1 MVVTQKQL
9 TFACEFNKRLTNQD
23 LFTKTRRFMKKMILT
38 AVVLL
43 SSVATFAQ
51 HAVGTVSLKP
61 QVGVV
66 GATMTEFEKTKMKVG
81 FTAGAELEYQ
91 VSDIFS
97 LSGGVMYAQ
106 EGVKFDTGGDFKIG
120 KTKIEFKDAKTNL
133 AYINVPVMANVY
145 VVPGLAVKLGVQPAF
160 AVDKDGTK
168 AKGFDLAIPVG
179 LSYEYANV
187 FIDGRYNWGVTKVF
201 DNFDAKNSV
210 FQVTLGYKFDL

>member
-1 MVVTQKQL
+1 MAVTQKQL
-9 TFACEFNKRLTNQD
+9 TFAREFNKRLATQD
-23 LFTKTRRFMKKMILT
+23 LFTKTRTFMKKMILT

-51 HAVGTVSLKP
+51 RAVGTVSLKP

-160 AVDKDGTK
+160 AVDKGGTK

-179 LSYEYANV
+179 LSYEFANV
-187 FIDGRYNWGVTKVF
+187 VIDGRYNWGVTKVF
-201 DNFDAKNSV
+201 DNLDAKNSV

>member
-1 MVVTQKQL
+1 MAVTQKQL
-9 TFACEFNKRLTNQD
+9 TFAREFNKRLATQD
-23 LFTKTRRFMKKMILT
+23 LFTKTRTFMKKMILT

-51 HAVGTVSLKP
+51 RAVGTVSLKP

-97 LSGGVMYAQ
+97 LSGGGMYAQ

-160 AVDKDGTK
+160 AVDKGGTK

-179 LSYEYANV
+179 LSYEFANV
-187 FIDGRYNWGVTKVF
+187 VIDGRYNWGVTKVF
-201 DNFDAKNSV
+201 DNLDAKNSV

>member
-1 MVVTQKQL
+1 MVVTRKQL
-9 TFACEFNKRLTNQD
+9 TFACEFNKRLINQD
-23 LFTKTRRFMKKMILT
+23 LFTKTRTFMKKMILT

-51 HAVGTVSLKP
+51 RAVGTVSLKP

-160 AVDKDGTK
+160 AVDKGGTK
-168 AKGFDLAIPVG
+168 AKGFDLAIPIG
-179 LSYEYANV
+179 LSYEFSNV

-201 DNFDAKNSV
+201 DNIDAKNSV

>member
-1 MVVTQKQL
+1 MVVIQKQL
-9 TFACEFNKRLTNQD
+9 TFATEFNKRLTNQD

-51 HAVGTVSLKP
+51 RAVGTVSLKP

-91 VSDIFS
+91 LSDIFS

-106 EGVKFDTGGDFKIG
+106 QGVKFDTGGDFKIG
-120 KTKIEFKDAKTNL
+120 NMKIEVKDAKTNL
-133 AYINVPVMANVY
+133 AYINVPLMANVY

-179 LSYEYANV
+179 LSYEFANV
-187 FIDGRYNWGVTKVF
+187 VIDGRYNWGVTKVF

>member
-1 MVVTQKQL
+1 MAVTQKQL
-9 TFACEFNKRLTNQD
+9 TFAREFNKRFTNQD
-23 LFTKTRRFMKKMILT
+23 LFTKTRTFMKKMILT

-51 HAVGTVSLKP
+51 RAVGTVSLKP

-160 AVDKDGTK
+160 AVDKGGTK

-179 LSYEYANV
+179 LSYEFANV
-187 FIDGRYNWGVTKVF
+187 VIDGRYNWGVTKVF
-201 DNFDAKNSV
+201 DNLDAKNSV

>member
-1 MVVTQKQL
+1 MVVTRKQL

-23 LFTKTRRFMKKMILT
+23 LFTKTRTFMKKMILT

-51 HAVGTVSLKP
+51 RAVGTVSLKP

-160 AVDKDGTK
+160 AVDKGGTK

-179 LSYEYANV
+179 LSYEFSNV
-187 FIDGRYNWGVTKVF
+187 VIDGRYNWGVTKVF
-201 DNFDAKNSV
+201 DNLDAKNSV

>member
-1 MVVTQKQL
+1 MAVTQKQL
-9 TFACEFNKRLTNQD
+9 TFAREFNKRLTNQD

-51 HAVGTVSLKP
+51 RAVGTVSLKP

-160 AVDKDGTK
+160 AVDKGGTK

-179 LSYEYANV
+179 LSYEFANV
-187 FIDGRYNWGVTKVF
+187 VIDGRYNWGVTKVF
-201 DNFDAKNSV
+201 DNLDAKNSV

>member
-1 MVVTQKQL
+1 MVVTRKQL
-9 TFACEFNKRLTNQD
+9 TFASEFNKRLTNQD
-23 LFTKTRRFMKKMILT
+23 LFTKTRTFMKKMILT

-51 HAVGTVSLKP
+51 RAVGTVSLKP

-106 EGVKFDTGGDFKIG
+106 QGVKFDTGADFKIG
-120 KTKIEFKDAKTNL
+120 NTKIELKDAKSNL

-160 AVDKDGTK
+160 AIDKDGTK

-179 LSYEYANV
+179 LSYEFANV
-187 FIDGRYNWGVTKVF
+187 VIDGRYNWGVTKVF

>member
-1 MVVTQKQL
+1 MVVTRKQL

-23 LFTKTRRFMKKMILT
+23 LFTKTRKFMKKMILT

-51 HAVGTVSLKP
+51 RAVGTVSLKP

>member
-1 MVVTQKQL
+1 MVVTRKQL

-23 LFTKTRRFMKKMILT
+23 LFTKTRKFMKKMILT

-51 HAVGTVSLKP
+51 RAVGTVSLKP

-160 AVDKDGTK
+160 AVDKGGTK

-179 LSYEYANV
+179 LSYEFANV
-187 FIDGRYNWGVTKVF
+187 VIDGRYNWGVTKVF

>member
-1 MVVTQKQL
+1 MVVTRKQL
-9 TFACEFNKRLTNQD
+9 TFASEFNKRLATQD
-23 LFTKTRRFMKKMILT
+23 LFTKTRTFMKKMILT

-43 SSVATFAQ
+43 SSVAIFAQ
-51 HAVGTVSLKP
+51 RAVGTVSLKP

-66 GATMTEFEKTKMKVG
+66 GATMTEFKNTKMKVG

-106 EGVKFDTGGDFKIG
+106 EGVKFDTGVDFKIG
-120 KTKIEFKDAKTNL
+120 NKKFEVKDAKTNL

-160 AVDKDGTK
+160 AVDKDGTD

-179 LSYEYANV
+179 LSYEFSNV
-187 FIDGRYNWGVTKVF
+187 VIDGRYNWGVTKVF
-201 DNFDAKNSV
+201 DKPDAKNSV

>member
-1 MVVTQKQL
+1 MVVTRKQL
-9 TFACEFNKRLTNQD
+9 TFAREFNKRLTNQD
-23 LFTKTRRFMKKMILT
+23 LFTKTRTFMKKMILT

-51 HAVGTVSLKP
+51 RAVGTVSLKP

-91 VSDIFS
+91 LSDIFS

-160 AVDKDGTK
+160 AVDKGGTK

-179 LSYEYANV
+179 LSYEFANV
-187 FIDGRYNWGVTKVF
+187 VIDGRYNWGVTKVF

>member
-1 MVVTQKQL
+1 MVVTRKQL
-9 TFACEFNKRLTNQD
+9 TFACECNKRLTNQD
-23 LFTKTRRFMKKMILT
+23 LFTKTRTFMKKMILT

-51 HAVGTVSLKP
+51 RAVGTVSLKP

-160 AVDKDGTK
+160 AVDKGGTK

-179 LSYEYANV
+179 LSYEFANV
-187 FIDGRYNWGVTKVF
+187 VIDGRYNWGVTKVF

>member
-1 MVVTQKQL
+1 MAVIQKQL
-9 TFACEFNKRLTNQD
+9 TFAREFNKRLATQD
-23 LFTKTRRFMKKMILT
+23 LFTKTRTFMKKMILT

-51 HAVGTVSLKP
+51 RAVGTVSLKP

-91 VSDIFS
+91 LSDIFS

-160 AVDKDGTK
+160 AVDKGGTK

-179 LSYEYANV
+179 LSYEFANV
-187 FIDGRYNWGVTKVF
+187 VIDGRYNWGVTKVF
-201 DNFDAKNSV
+201 DNLDAKNSV

>member
-1 MVVTQKQL
+1 MVVTRKQL

>member
-1 MVVTQKQL
+1 MVVTRKQL

-23 LFTKTRRFMKKMILT
+23 LFTKTRKFMKKMILT

-51 HAVGTVSLKP
+51 RAVGTVSLKP

-160 AVDKDGTK
+160 AVDKGGTK

-179 LSYEYANV
+179 LSYEFSNV
-187 FIDGRYNWGVTKVF
+187 VIDGRYNWGVTKVF
-201 DNFDAKNSV
+201 DNLDAKNSV

>member
-1 MVVTQKQL
+1 
-9 TFACEFNKRLTNQD
+9 
-23 LFTKTRRFMKKMILT
+23 MKKMILT

-51 HAVGTVSLKP
+51 RAVGTVSLKP

-66 GATMTEFEKTKMKVG
+66 GATMTDVKNTKMKIG

-97 LSGGVMYAQ
+97 LTGGVMYAQ
-106 EGVKFDTGGDFKIG
+106 EGVKQDGDVKIG
-120 KTKIEFKDAKTNL
+120 KAKFEFKDPKINL

-160 AVDKDGTK
+160 AVDKGGTK

-179 LSYEYANV
+179 LSYEFSNV
-187 FIDGRYNWGVTKVF
+187 VIDGRYNWGVTKVF
-201 DNFDAKNSV
+201 DNRDAKNSV

>member
-1 MVVTQKQL
+1 MAVTQKQL
-9 TFACEFNKRLTNQD
+9 TFAREFNKRLATQD

-51 HAVGTVSLKP
+51 RAVGTVSLKP

-91 VSDIFS
+91 LSDIFS

-106 EGVKFDTGGDFKIG
+106 QGVKFDTGGDFKIG

-160 AVDKDGTK
+160 AVDKGGTK

-179 LSYEYANV
+179 LSYEFANV
-187 FIDGRYNWGVTKVF
+187 VIDGRYNWGVTKVF
-201 DNFDAKNSV
+201 DNLDAKNSV

>member
-1 MVVTQKQL
+1 MVVIQKQL
-9 TFACEFNKRLTNQD
+9 TFAREFNKRLATQD
-23 LFTKTRRFMKKMILT
+23 LFTKTRTFMKKMILT

-51 HAVGTVSLKP
+51 RAVGTVSLKP

-66 GATMTEFEKTKMKVG
+66 GATMTELKNTKMKVG

-106 EGVKFDTGGDFKIG
+106 EGVKFDTGVDFKIG
-120 KTKIEFKDAKTNL
+120 NKKFEVKDAKTNL

-160 AVDKDGTK
+160 AVDKDGTD

-179 LSYEYANV
+179 LSYEFSNV
-187 FIDGRYNWGVTKVF
+187 VIDGRYNWGVTKVF
-201 DNFDAKNSV
+201 DKPDAKNSV

>member
-1 MVVTQKQL
+1 
-9 TFACEFNKRLTNQD
+9 
-23 LFTKTRRFMKKMILT
+23 MKKMILT

-106 EGVKFDTGGDFKIG
+106 EGVKMDDSKIG
-120 KTKIEFKDAKTNL
+120 KINIPPKNAKTNL
-133 AYINVPVMANVY
+133 AYINVPIMANVY

-160 AVDKDGTK
+160 AVDKDGTE

-179 LSYEYANV
+179 LSYEFANV
-187 FIDGRYNWGVTKVF
+187 VIDGRYNWGVTKVF
-201 DNFDAKNSV
+201 DNFKAKNSV
-210 FQVTLGYKFDL
+210 FQVTLGYKFAL

>member
-1 MVVTQKQL
+1 MVVTRKQL
-9 TFACEFNKRLTNQD
+9 TFACEINKRLTNQD
-23 LFTKTRRFMKKMILT
+23 LFTKTRKFMKKMILT

-51 HAVGTVSLKP
+51 RAVGTVSLKP

-160 AVDKDGTK
+160 AVDKGGTK

-179 LSYEYANV
+179 LSYEFSNV
-187 FIDGRYNWGVTKVF
+187 VIDGRYNWGVTKVF
-201 DNFDAKNSV
+201 DNLDAKNSV

>member
-1 MVVTQKQL
+1 MAVTQKQL
-9 TFACEFNKRLTNQD
+9 TFAREFNKRLATQD
-23 LFTKTRRFMKKMILT
+23 LFTKTRTFMKKMILT

-51 HAVGTVSLKP
+51 RAVGTVSLKP

-91 VSDIFS
+91 LSDIFS

-106 EGVKFDTGGDFKIG
+106 QGVKFDTGGDFKIG

-160 AVDKDGTK
+160 AVDKGGTK

-179 LSYEYANV
+179 LSYEFANV
-187 FIDGRYNWGVTKVF
+187 VIDGRYNWGVTKVF
-201 DNFDAKNSV
+201 DNLDAKNSV

>member
-1 MVVTQKQL
+1 MAVTQKQL
-9 TFACEFNKRLTNQD
+9 TFAREFNKRLATQD
-23 LFTKTRRFMKKMILT
+23 LFTKTRTFMKKMILT

-51 HAVGTVSLKP
+51 RAVGTVSLKP

-66 GATMTEFEKTKMKVG
+66 GATMAEFEKTKMKVG

-91 VSDIFS
+91 LSDIFS

-106 EGVKFDTGGDFKIG
+106 QGVKFDTGGDFKIG
-120 KTKIEFKDAKTNL
+120 NMKIEVKDAKTNL
-133 AYINVPVMANVY
+133 AYINVPIMANVY

-168 AKGFDLAIPVG
+168 AKSFDLAIPVG
-179 LSYEYANV
+179 LSYEFANV
-187 FIDGRYNWGVTKVF
+187 VIDGRYNWGVTKVF
-201 DNFDAKNSV
+201 DNIDAKNSV

>member
-1 MVVTQKQL
+1 MVVTRKQL

-51 HAVGTVSLKP
+51 RAVGTVSLKP

-91 VSDIFS
+91 LSDIFS

-106 EGVKFDTGGDFKIG
+106 QGVKFDTGGDFKVG
-120 KTKIEFKDAKTNL
+120 NMKIEVKDAKTNL

-179 LSYEYANV
+179 LSYEFANV
-187 FIDGRYNWGVTKVF
+187 VIDGRYNWGVTKVF

>member
-1 MVVTQKQL
+1 
-9 TFACEFNKRLTNQD
+9 
-23 LFTKTRRFMKKMILT
+23 MKKMILT

-51 HAVGTVSLKP
+51 RAVGTVSLKP

-106 EGVKFDTGGDFKIG
+106 EGVKFDTGVDFKIG
-120 KTKIEFKDAKTNL
+120 NKKFEIKDAKTNL

-160 AVDKDGTK
+160 AVDKGGTE

-179 LSYEYANV
+179 LSYEFSNV
-187 FIDGRYNWGVTKVF
+187 VIDGRYNWGVTKVF
-201 DNFDAKNSV
+201 DNLDAKNSV

>member
-1 MVVTQKQL
+1 MVVIQKQL
-9 TFACEFNKRLTNQD
+9 TFATEFNKRLANQD

-51 HAVGTVSLKP
+51 RAVGTVSLKP

-106 EGVKFDTGGDFKIG
+106 QGVKFDTGGDFKIG
-120 KTKIEFKDAKTNL
+120 NMKIEVKDAKTNL

-179 LSYEYANV
+179 LSYEFANV
-187 FIDGRYNWGVTKVF
+187 VIDGRYNWGVTKVF

>member
-1 MVVTQKQL
+1 MVVTRKQL

-51 HAVGTVSLKP
+51 RAVGTVSLKP

-91 VSDIFS
+91 LSDIFS

-160 AVDKDGTK
+160 AVDKGGTK

-179 LSYEYANV
+179 LSYEFANV
-187 FIDGRYNWGVTKVF
+187 VIDGRYNWGVTKVF
-201 DNFDAKNSV
+201 DNLDAKNSV

>member
-1 MVVTQKQL
+1 MAVTQKQL
-9 TFACEFNKRLTNQD
+9 TFAREFNKRLATQD

-51 HAVGTVSLKP
+51 RAVGTVSLKP

-91 VSDIFS
+91 LSDIFS

-160 AVDKDGTK
+160 AVDKGGTK

-179 LSYEYANV
+179 LSYEFANV
-187 FIDGRYNWGVTKVF
+187 VIDGRYNWGVTKVF
-201 DNFDAKNSV
+201 DNLDAKNSV

>member
-1 MVVTQKQL
+1 MAVTQKQL
-9 TFACEFNKRLTNQD
+9 TFAREFNKRLATQD
-23 LFTKTRRFMKKMILT
+23 LFTKTRTFMKKMILT

-51 HAVGTVSLKP
+51 RAVGTVSLKP

-66 GATMTEFEKTKMKVG
+66 GATMTEFEMTKMKVG

-160 AVDKDGTK
+160 AVDKGGTK

-179 LSYEYANV
+179 LSYEFANV
-187 FIDGRYNWGVTKVF
+187 VIDGRYNWGVTKVF
-201 DNFDAKNSV
+201 DNVDAKNSV

>member
-1 MVVTQKQL
+1 MAVTQKQL
-9 TFACEFNKRLTNQD
+9 TFAREFNKRLATQD
-23 LFTKTRRFMKKMILT
+23 LFTKTRTFMKKMILT

-51 HAVGTVSLKP
+51 RAVGTVSLKP

-91 VSDIFS
+91 LSDIFS

-160 AVDKDGTK
+160 AVDKGGTK

-179 LSYEYANV
+179 LSYEFANV
-187 FIDGRYNWGVTKVF
+187 VIDGRYNWGVTKVF

>member
-1 MVVTQKQL
+1 MVVTRKQL
-9 TFACEFNKRLTNQD
+9 TFAREFNKRLATQD
-23 LFTKTRRFMKKMILT
+23 LFTKTRTFMKKMILT

-51 HAVGTVSLKP
+51 RAVGTVSLKP

-160 AVDKDGTK
+160 AVDKGGTK

-179 LSYEYANV
+179 LSYEFANV
-187 FIDGRYNWGVTKVF
+187 VIDGRYNWGVTKVF
-201 DNFDAKNSV
+201 DNLDAKNSV

>member
-1 MVVTQKQL
+1 MVVTRKQL

-23 LFTKTRRFMKKMILT
+23 LFTKTRKFMKKMILT

-51 HAVGTVSLKP
+51 RAVGTVSLKP

-160 AVDKDGTK
+160 AVDKGGTK

-201 DNFDAKNSV
+201 DNLDAKNSV

>member
-1 MVVTQKQL
+1 MVVTRKQL

-51 HAVGTVSLKP
+51 RAVGTVSLKP

-160 AVDKDGTK
+160 AVDKGGTK

>member
-1 MVVTQKQL
+1 MAVTQKQL
-9 TFACEFNKRLTNQD
+9 TFAREFNKRLATQD
-23 LFTKTRRFMKKMILT
+23 LFTKTRTFMKKMILT

-51 HAVGTVSLKP
+51 RAVGTVSLKP

-91 VSDIFS
+91 LSDIFS

-106 EGVKFDTGGDFKIG
+106 QGVKFDTGGDFKIG
-120 KTKIEFKDAKTNL
+120 NTKIELKDAKSNL

-160 AVDKDGTK
+160 AIDKDGTK

-179 LSYEYANV
+179 LSYEFANV
-187 FIDGRYNWGVTKVF
+187 VIDGRYNWGVTKVF

>member
-1 MVVTQKQL
+1 MAVIQKQL
-9 TFACEFNKRLTNQD
+9 TFACEFNKRLANQD

-51 HAVGTVSLKP
+51 RAVGTVSLKP

-91 VSDIFS
+91 LSDIFS

-106 EGVKFDTGGDFKIG
+106 EGVKFDTGVDFKIG
-120 KTKIEFKDAKTNL
+120 NKKFEIKDAKTNL

-160 AVDKDGTK
+160 AVDKGGTK

-179 LSYEYANV
+179 LSYEFANV
-187 FIDGRYNWGVTKVF
+187 VIDGRYNWGVTKVF
-201 DNFDAKNSV
+201 DNLDAKNSV

>member
-1 MVVTQKQL
+1 
-9 TFACEFNKRLTNQD
+9 
-23 LFTKTRRFMKKMILT
+23 MKKMILT

-51 HAVGTVSLKP
+51 RAVGTVSLKP

-66 GATMTEFEKTKMKVG
+66 GATMTDFEKTKMKVG

-106 EGVKFDTGGDFKIG
+106 EGVKFDTGVDFKIG
-120 KTKIEFKDAKTNL
+120 NKKFEIKDAKTNL

-160 AVDKDGTK
+160 AVDKGGTK

-179 LSYEYANV
+179 LSYEFANV
-187 FIDGRYNWGVTKVF
+187 VIDGRYNWGVTKVF
-201 DNFDAKNSV
+201 DNVDAKNSV

>member
-1 MVVTQKQL
+1 
-9 TFACEFNKRLTNQD
+9 
-23 LFTKTRRFMKKMILT
+23 MKKMILT

-43 SSVATFAQ
+43 SSAATFAQ
-51 HAVGTVSLKP
+51 RAVGTVSLKP
-61 QVGVV
+61 QIGVV
-66 GATMTEFEKTKMKVG
+66 GATMTDVDNTKMKVG

-97 LSGGVMYAQ
+97 LTGGVMYAQ
-106 EGVKFDTGGDFKIG
+106 EGVKQDGDIKIG
-120 KTKIEFKDAKTNL
+120 KAKFEFKDPKTNL

-179 LSYEYANV
+179 LSYEFANV
-187 FIDGRYNWGVTKVF
+187 VIDGRYNWGVTKVF

>member
-1 MVVTQKQL
+1 MAVTQKQL
-9 TFACEFNKRLTNQD
+9 TFAREFNKRLATQD
-23 LFTKTRRFMKKMILT
+23 LFTKTRTFMKKMILT

-51 HAVGTVSLKP
+51 RAVGTVSLKP

-91 VSDIFS
+91 LSDIFS

-106 EGVKFDTGGDFKIG
+106 QGVKFDTGADFKIG
-120 KTKIEFKDAKTNL
+120 NTKIELKDAKTNL

-160 AVDKDGTK
+160 AVDKGSTK

-179 LSYEYANV
+179 LSYEFANV
-187 FIDGRYNWGVTKVF
+187 VIDGRYNWGVTKVF